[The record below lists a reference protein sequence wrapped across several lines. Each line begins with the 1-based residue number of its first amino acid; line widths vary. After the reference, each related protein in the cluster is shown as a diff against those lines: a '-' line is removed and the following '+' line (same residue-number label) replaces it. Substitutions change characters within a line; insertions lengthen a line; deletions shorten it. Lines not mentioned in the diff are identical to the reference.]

1 MKVDQR
7 NLRNEVLK
15 TGYKVFTEMGF
26 KKAGIREIVERCGI
40 SIGTFYKHFA
50 SKEELFIHLYLEEN
64 RDVLTD
70 LALEVPRLEREGY
83 LAWQIIEQLITRLL
97 KRFALNPILREYF
110 NRPQFEKIFSKLT
123 PEMDAKYKHT
133 VVSVWARE
141 FDRWRARGEIRD
153 VSIEF
158 VFSLVNS
165 IALVVSQR
173 TYVSGPEV
181 DFNEVQKFLVEA
193 VSRHLKK

>member
-1 MKVDQR
+1 MRDV
-7 NLRNEVLK
+7 RNEILK
-15 TGYKVFTEMGF
+15 TGYQVFSEMGF

-40 SIGTFYKHFA
+40 SIGSFYKHFS

-70 LALEVPRLEREGY
+70 LALEIPRLEREGNT
-83 LAWQIIEQLITRLL
+83 AWQIIEQLISRLL
-97 KRFALNPILREYF
+97 KRFALNPILREYY
-110 NRPQFEKIFSKLT
+110 NRPQFEKIFAKLS
-123 PEMDAKYKHT
+123 PELDEKYKQA
-133 VVSVWARE
+133 VVSIWGKEIAR
-141 FDRWRARGEIRD
+141 WQARGEIKD

-173 TYVSGPEV
+173 EYVAGPGV
-181 DFNEVQKFLVEA
+181 DFNKVQQFLVTA
-193 VSRHLKK
+193 VSRHLKN